1 MSSLTKV
8 LAEEVR
14 KIEETAAVARTM
26 QTNRLTHHLMPP
38 VGWLNDPN
46 GLCWY
51 KGRYHVFF
59 QYSPFEANGG
69 LKFWG
74 HYSSEDMIS
83 WRYEGVPLLPD
94 SIYDCHG
101 VYSGSAIAEKDK
113 LHLFYTG
120 NIKMDGDYDYI
131 NNGRQSSTLHVES
144 ADGLHFG
151 TKEVAV
157 SCEDYPENYTCHI
170 RDPKVW
176 KEGEEYR
183 MILGGRQK
191 SDQGAVLFYRSED
204 LKNWKFDSELT
215 TEKAFGYMWECPDFF
230 TLEGQE
236 VLSVSPQGLTRE
248 EFRFQ
253 NIYQSGY
260 FILKDGKPEE
270 KAFREWDHGFDFYA
284 PQTFQDGKGRRI
296 LIGWMGM
303 PDAEEEYTNK
313 TIDEGWQHC
322 LTVPREL
329 RVKDG
334 KIFQYPAKELERLRK
349 EKTIL
354 DDEKSIVEVRVEVNE
369 GFDLLIEDIA
379 VTDRSF
385 QISMGGQMLFKY
397 ENEIAE
403 IGFSEIAG
411 AGRNKRKAKVSELNN
426 IRILA
431 DTSAVELYL
440 NDGEI
445 VFSTRYYPDR
455 EDLQLKVKGGKFRGN
470 LWNLR
475 KMIFTK

>member
-1 MSSLTKV
+1 MSKELMIERIEKAQKEIEAKRETVQQGKFRQDYHFM
-8 LAEEVR
+8 AE
-14 KIEETAAVARTM
+14 T
-26 QTNRLTHHLMPP
+26 
-38 VGWLNDPN
+38 GWINDPN
-46 GLCWY
+46 GLIY
-51 KGRYHVFF
+51 FKGKYHFF
-59 QYSPFEANGG
+59 YQYNPYSGFWDCMH
-69 LKFWG
+69 WG
-74 HYSSEDMIS
+74 HAVSEDMIH
-83 WRYEGVPLLPD
+83 WEYLPLALAP
-94 SIYDCHG
+94 SEVYDDHLKGGCF
-101 VYSGSAIAEKDK
+101 SGSAIEHDGK
-113 LHLFYTG
+113 LFLIYTG
-120 NIKMDGDYDYI
+120 TC
-131 NNGRQSSTLHVES
+131 NNGNGFEQAQCIAYSE
-144 ADGLHFG
+144 DGIHFEKYEG
-151 TKEVAV
+151 NPVITA
-157 SCEDYPENYTCHI
+157 PEGVPTDLF

-176 KEGEEYR
+176 KHDDTYYVVCGASKNGFAQARLYKSTDMFHWEFVNVLAESRGE
-183 MILGGRQK
+183 
-191 SDQGAVLFYRSED
+191 
-204 LKNWKFDSELT
+204 W
-215 TEKAFGYMWECPDFF
+215 GYMWECPDFF

-329 RVKDG
+329 RVKAG

-455 EDLQLKVKGGKFRGN
+455 EDLQLKVKGGKFMGN

>member
-14 KIEETAAVARTM
+14 KIEETAAVDRTV
-26 QTNRLTHHLMPP
+26 QKDRLTHHLMPP
-38 VGWLNDPN
+38 AGWLNDPN

-74 HYSSEDMIS
+74 HYSSEDMIN

-101 VYSGSAIAEKDK
+101 VYSGSAVAEEDK

-120 NIKMDGDYDYI
+120 NIKLDGDYDYI

-144 ADGLHFG
+144 EDGIHFG
-151 TKEVAV
+151 DKEVAI
-157 SCEDYPENYTCHI
+157 SWEDYPENYTCHI

-176 KEGEEYR
+176 KDGEEYR

-191 SDQGAVLFYRSED
+191 GDKGAVLFYRSED
-204 LKNWKFDSELT
+204 LKNWKFDRELT
-215 TEKAFGYMWECPDFF
+215 TETTFGYMWECPDFF
-230 TLEGQE
+230 SLEGQE
-236 VLSVSPQGLTRE
+236 VLSVSPQGLIRE

-270 KAFREWDHGFDFYA
+270 KTFREWDYGFDFYA

-296 LIGWMGM
+296 IIGWMGM
-303 PDAEEEYTNK
+303 PDADEEYVNPTAE
-313 TIDEGWQHC
+313 TEGWQHC
-322 LTVPREL
+322 LTVPRE
-329 RVKDG
+329 
-334 KIFQYPAKELERLRK
+334 IFYKNGMLYQYPAEELNGLR
-349 EKTIL
+349 EECVPITASGEAIP
-354 DDEKSIVEVRVEVNE
+354 VN
-369 GFDLLIEDIA
+369 GPFDLELQVSGDSARVSLGENLLLEYQDGDIA
-379 VTDRSF
+379 LR
-385 QISMGGQMLFKY
+385 L
-397 ENEIAE
+397 
-403 IGFSEIAG
+403 SEKAG
-411 AGRNKRKAKVSELNN
+411 VGRKVRKAQVPSGKLESL
-426 IRILA
+426 RILV
-431 DTSAVELYL
+431 DTTAVEIYV
-440 NDGEI
+440 NGGEV
-445 VFSTRYYPDR
+445 VFSTRYYPETQEQAVKVEAEEIR
-455 EDLQLKVKGGKFRGN
+455 GEIYRLKKCE
-470 LWNLR
+470 
-475 KMIFTK
+475 M